1 MTTTAR
7 HVRLALAGFAAM
19 LFVACAA
26 LPDDAPVVENLDQE
40 TGLTIA
46 RLGHPLELYN
56 ETASKDVAER
66 FAFLGPFE
74 TNQMGSR
81 GLYLWV
87 ALPMENPAGSPAPT
101 VFIDGAALNLGEGG
115 TSAEFAGLRN
125 SPYQIP
131 TPWIANYYFRIDGDI
146 VARLGAAVDLR
157 IEVVDQSKRGP
168 LDLKFSA
175 QPGDDPRLPEFAAR

>member
-1 MTTTAR
+1 MTTVRYA
-7 HVRLALAGFAAM
+7 RLALAGFAAL
-19 LFVACAA
+19 LFGACAA
-26 LPDDAPVVENLDQE
+26 LPDDAPVVENLDEE

-46 RLGHPLELYN
+46 RLGRPLELYS
-56 ETASKDVAER
+56 EFASKDVAER

-81 GLYLWV
+81 ALFLWV
-87 ALPMENPAGSPAPT
+87 ALPMENPGGSSAPT
-101 VFIDGAALNLGEGG
+101 VLVDGAALNLGEGG

-125 SPYQIP
+125 SPYRIP

-157 IEVVDQSKRGP
+157 IEAVDQAKRGAV
-168 LDLKFSA
+168 DLKFTA
-175 QPGDDPRLPEFAAR
+175 QPGDDRRLPDFAAR